1 MSNLAAQR
9 PLPLDSSAPND
20 EGVVALTAP
29 SNSLPKNLAIRR
41 YEAALSHL
49 GPLVVRTGQY
59 TGRLPKDKFLMR
71 LNFSN
76 AAPEQIRE
84 GIRCLAAAVKS
95 HLATRRSFPEC
106 STSQYTLDNIY
117 LVRYSQR
124 VAWAV
129 EVSDEFAEW
138 YRELADDEHES
149 VNFSVDLLEELGPS
163 LGRPHVDTVRDSR
176 HAT

>member
-95 HLATRRSFPEC
+95 HLAPRRSFPSAPPRNIPLTIYTLLGIVRGRRGRSKSATNLPSGIGNSRTTSTKA
-106 STSQYTLDNIY
+106 STSQ
-117 LVRYSQR
+117 
-124 VAWAV
+124 WAC
-129 EVSDEFAEW
+129 SK
-138 YRELADDEHES
+138 
-149 VNFSVDLLEELGPS
+149 N
-163 LGRPHVDTVRDSR
+163 
-176 HAT
+176 